1 MTIYS
6 SQSFPIGQ
14 LLPASAGRD
23 LSSHYTVLMYNLSLA
38 NGTPKYPK
46 QHHYTIPTLNY
57 SSLAYGTHKD
67 PNHCI
72 GFSFGLHKDPVHKT
86 GFFLELCSQGTLER
100 KGLHR
105 KSMVLDVYNGL
116 PQDPRLH
123 SGFCLGV
130 CRQGNKRKSM
140 FCGSRWLAGNHFRK
154 ASTGIF
160 GPASEFRSCTSAA
173 WPKDRDAEVAASAE
187 QSESANEEL
196 LLFFFQLD
204 LTTRLQRALNLDQYE
219 VAQQLREKLVEVDRE
234 ISRQIEAKL
243 GSTSSKDEAQDK
255 AITILRLRNDL
266 QKAVQEEDYGGAA
279 ELRDQISKLEAES
292 LAAAAKALAYQN
304 VEYKFRL
311 GQKVRHTKF
320 GYRGVVCGMD
330 PLFSESDSW
339 SSAALVKNLSRG
351 KNQPFYQVLV
361 DMRAVPNLMVAYVAE
376 ENLMPP
382 KESDKDHLEH
392 PYISFLFYGMDS
404 AGDFIPI
411 KQLREKYNKPRHELP
426 WDEGREDDST
436 GGGGAKP

>member
-14 LLPASAGRD
+14 LLPTSAGRD
-23 LSSHYTVLMYNLSLA
+23 LSSRYIAPMNNLSLA

-46 QHHYTIPTLNY
+46 QHHYTMPTLN
-57 SSLAYGTHKD
+57 SSLAYGT
-67 PNHCI
+67 
-72 GFSFGLHKDPVHKT
+72 HKDPVHKT

-100 KGLHR
+100 KGLHT
-105 KSMVLDVYNGL
+105 KSMVLDVHNGL
-116 PQDPRLH
+116 PQDPRPH
-123 SGFCLGV
+123 PGFFLGV
-130 CRQGNKRKSM
+130 CRQGNQRNSM

-154 ASTGIF
+154 ASTGVC
-160 GPASEFRSCTSAA
+160 GPAPGFHSCTSAFAAAA

-187 QSESANEEL
+187 QSDSANEEL

-204 LTTRLQRALNLDQYE
+204 LTTRLQRALNSDQYE

-266 QKAVQEEDYGGAA
+266 QKAIQEEDYGGAA
-279 ELRDQISKLEAES
+279 ELRDQISKLETES

-311 GQKVRHTKF
+311 GQKVLHTKF

-339 SSAALVKNLSRG
+339 SSAASVKNLSHG

-361 DMRAVPNLMVAYVAE
+361 DMRAVPNLLVAYVAE

-436 GGGGAKP
+436 GGGSAKP